1 MGVHVHNRIHL
12 AVKNEIVTFSRK
24 FMDLDIIIL
33 SKTCQTQTNISHV
46 WSVDLNVCMCVFM

>member
-1 MGVHVHNRIHL
+1 MHNRIYL

-46 WSVDLNVCMCVFM
+46 WSVDLNICMCVFM